1 MPVNVTGVKELQR
14 DLKKIEPNLNKEFTT
29 QMRNIMQPVRDKAR
43 SNIPGNSS
51 MLSGWTKINVT
62 AEQKYR
68 AFPFFD
74 QALIQNKIT
83 YSAGKTRANRN
94 GFSNAYYVRNA
105 AAAGRIYEIAGT
117 ANPGGSPKSK
127 SINPNA
133 GIHFIESMGG
143 QMNIKGEGNQRG
155 RALYKAWAEDNGKV
169 IPAAIQAI
177 NNVINKFNNRPK
189 AA

>member
-1 MPVNVTGVKELQR
+1 MPVNVSGVKALQR
-14 DLKKIEPNLNKEFTT
+14 DLKKISPDLNKEFTT
-29 QMRNIMQPVRDKAR
+29 QMREVMQPVRDKAR
-43 SNIPGNSS
+43 SNIPGNGL
-51 MLSGWTKINVT
+51 MLSGWTKVNVT

-74 QALIQNKIT
+74 QSLIQNKIV
-83 YSAGKTRANRN
+83 YSSGKTRANRN
-94 GFSNAYYVRNA
+94 GFSNAYFVRNGA
-105 AAAGRIYEIAGT
+105 PAGRIFELAGT

-143 QMNIKGEGNQRG
+143 QTNIKGQGNQRG
-155 RALYKAWAEDNGKV
+155 RGLYKAWAEDNGKV
-169 IPAAIQAI
+169 IPAAIAAI
-177 NNVINKFNNRPK
+177 NSVVTKFNRRPK